1 MTPTKIVFNDLFL
14 MRLVDLM
21 RQGRFAEAIE
31 QGASEIQAALDAYE
45 TGDDDQGDE
54 GGIVIVPTPRRLLAL
69 RLDEPT
75 TKDSN
80 LPKGPRP

>member
-45 TGDDDQGDE
+45 AGDDDQGDE
-54 GGIVIVPTPRRLLAL
+54 GGIVIVPTPERMLTLYPEPPR
-69 RLDEPT
+69 DELN
-75 TKDSN
+75 S
-80 LPKGPRP
+80 PKGPRP